1 MLTCNLSTSV
11 KACVCTCEYIRVREA
26 HRAKSQLW
34 VSHLKAIDP
43 RERPGLG
50 KLQRSAGC
58 WEKPRAGLA
67 VKPRVVAI
75 CFLDSRLV
83 PTAEPSSRIS
93 PRPWALLLDFEAAQG
108 SAFWDFPGSFSY
120 KHWIC

>member
-1 MLTCNLSTSV
+1 MLTCNLSASV
-11 KACVCTCEYIRVREA
+11 KACMCTCEYIRVRRA

-67 VKPRVVAI
+67 VKPRMVAI
-75 CFLDSRLV
+75 PFLGSRLV
-83 PTAEPSSRIS
+83 PYSRTKLQDQ
-93 PRPWALLLDFEAAQG
+93 PQALG
-108 SAFWDFPGSFSY
+108 SVTGF
-120 KHWIC
+120 